1 MAKFIIDVTDD
12 ERKNLLHM
20 IGQAVFKGNECFVY
34 VDMFQKLRIAWR
46 STTGAPALPIAN
58 AAKTIRRKTPK
69 VAPAKLG

>member
-34 VDMFQKLRIAWR
+34 VDMFQKLM
-46 STTGAPALPIAN
+46 N
-58 AAKTIRRKTPK
+58 AKEIQDGQESK
-69 VAPAKLG
+69 